1 MIDRVCRIRQ
11 LGTGDIADQVCNF
24 RQLKKQRRLNS
35 INIGQLGDFCEEYGD
50 DNSGWLLMTCSY
62 RKEMYSETD
71 DDSDNDDNFDDDNY

>member
-50 DNSGWLLMTCSY
+50 DNSG
-62 RKEMYSETD
+62 
-71 DDSDNDDNFDDDNY
+71 